1 MKRLLT
7 LVLAAVL
14 LAIGAPPAQAAPR
27 VTATSSLGSAIAS
40 PSGAT
45 TFSIKGSGFQSLKG
59 GFGGIYLMFGW
70 VSDPGGG
77 SWRPSQGGK
86 TGTDLLY
93 VPDSESKDN
102 RGYQKFVAFPGS
114 STEDTANGGVISA
127 DGTISL
133 ELVVPGPR
141 FTAQDRDGNKK
152 EVDCLSVQ
160 CGIITIGAHG
170 VVNASNE
177 SFTPISF
184 GATSSGSGGSSGTGT
199 GGNAPAATTQS
210 VDQAATATAESAVA
224 VGDAPASLGLTQ
236 TSVQAGRVLGFT
248 GQGFAPGEQVVATV
262 GAGLAGAGPLTA
274 GRFGEVAGAIQLPA
288 DMRAGTHKVILTAAG
303 SGKRAETT
311 VAVMADP
318 TVVAGAAEPVHSEWW
333 RWAAIAVGV
342 VAVLLLVLI
351 VSSLATAIG
360 RRRRARKRA
369 GGTTRSRRKR
379 VRRKK
384 EALA

>member
-1 MKRLLT
+1 MKRILT
-7 LVLAAVL
+7 LVLAAIL
-14 LAIGAPPAQAAPR
+14 LTIVAPPASAAPR
-27 VTATSSLGSAIAS
+27 LTATSSLGSGIAS
-40 PSGAT
+40 PTGAT
-45 TFSIKGSGFQSLKG
+45 TFTVKGSGFQSLKG

-70 VSDPGGG
+70 VSDPGSG

-86 TGTDLLY
+86 TGVNLLY

-102 RGYQKFVAFPGS
+102 HGYQKFIAFPGS

-141 FTAQDRDGNKK
+141 FTAQDRDGNRK
-152 EVDCLSVQ
+152 EVDCLAVQ

-184 GATSSGSGGSSGTGT
+184 GGSAPQPSSKADAGTG
-199 GGNAPAATTQS
+199 APAATT
-210 VDQAATATAESAVA
+210 DNAGQAAAAPVETAVA
-224 VGDAPASLGLTQ
+224 VSDAPASLGLSQ
-236 TSVQAGRVLGFT
+236 TSIQAGRVLGFT

-262 GAGLAGAGPLTA
+262 GAGLAGAGPMTA
-274 GRFGEVAGAIQLPA
+274 GRFGEVAGVIQLPA
-288 DMRAGTHKVILTAAG
+288 DMRAGTHKVTLNAAG
-303 SGKRAETT
+303 SGKVAEVT

-318 TVVAGAAEPVHSEWW
+318 TVLSAAAEPVHSEWW

-351 VSSLATAIG
+351 VSSLATAIA
-360 RRRRARKRA
+360 RRRRARKQV
-369 GGTTRSRRKR
+369 GGTRR
-379 VRRKK
+379 VRRKRRK
-384 EALA
+384 A

>member
-1 MKRLLT
+1 MKRILT
-7 LVLAAVL
+7 LVLAAIL
-14 LAIGAPPAQAAPR
+14 LTIVAPPASAAPR
-27 VTATSSLGSAIAS
+27 LTATSSLGSGIAS
-40 PSGAT
+40 PTGAT
-45 TFSIKGSGFQSLKG
+45 TFTVKGSGFQSLKG

-70 VSDPGGG
+70 VSDPGSG

-86 TGTDLLY
+86 TGVNLLY

-102 RGYQKFVAFPGS
+102 HGYQKFIAFPGS

-141 FTAQDRDGNKK
+141 FTAQDRDGNRK
-152 EVDCLSVQ
+152 EVDCLAVQ

-184 GATSSGSGGSSGTGT
+184 GGSAPQPSSKADAGTG
-199 GGNAPAATTQS
+199 APAATT
-210 VDQAATATAESAVA
+210 DNAGQAAAAPVETAVA
-224 VGDAPASLGLTQ
+224 VSDAPASLGLSQ
-236 TSVQAGRVLGFT
+236 TSIQAGRVLGFT

-262 GAGLAGAGPLTA
+262 GAGLAGAGPMTA
-274 GRFGEVAGAIQLPA
+274 GRFGEVAGVIQLPA
-288 DMRAGTHKVILTAAG
+288 DMRAGTHKVTLNAAG
-303 SGKRAETT
+303 SGKVAEVT

-318 TVVAGAAEPVHSEWW
+318 TVVSAAAEPVHSEWW

-351 VSSLATAIG
+351 VSSLATAIA
-360 RRRRARKRA
+360 RRRRARKQV
-369 GGTTRSRRKR
+369 GGTRR
-379 VRRKK
+379 VRRKRRK
-384 EALA
+384 A